1 MLKKNSHKRR
11 PTRCSNRNVTRF
23 NIFLT
28 ETKTIAVI
36 LMRSRRETQGTIWHV
51 AKRRSWTYS
60 EVFLFRV
67 SRRYQLNDK
76 RFNFTYYW
84 QCNDND
90 NNDKGIHSNYICG
103 DEERSNEVGCSQIKS
118 VFCLIKVFDE
128 MINSKRSH
136 IFGFVSLVDKFRVY
150 TRDSRLFA
158 HDSVQQPV
166 PHLCNFQR
174 DTV

>member
-1 MLKKNSHKRR
+1 MLPKNTIRYFYREISFSFFLFRYTRGRERIKEKRKRRETKENQDKGRRKSVKKNSHKRR

-36 LMRSRRETQGTIWHV
+36 LMRSRRETRGTIWHV

-67 SRRYQLNDK
+67 SRGYQLNDK

-90 NNDKGIHSNYICG
+90 NNDKGIHSDYICG
-103 DEERSNEVGCSQIKS
+103 DEERSNEVVAK
-118 VFCLIKVFDE
+118 
-128 MINSKRSH
+128 
-136 IFGFVSLVDKFRVY
+136 
-150 TRDSRLFA
+150 
-158 HDSVQQPV
+158 
-166 PHLCNFQR
+166 
-174 DTV
+174 